1 MPRFATAVAL
11 ALAALALVA
20 PDVLAQAG
28 GGSSGFHGGGGGGG
42 GGGGFSGGGGSSG
55 SGSGGSPWIIVIFI
69 LAFGGFVLFGVI
81 QTALVKRRRREAR
94 VARDERVSTASAE
107 AAEDDP
113 VFAAEAVKA
122 SADTLYRELQ
132 RAWSTLD
139 ITALESRLGP
149 DLLVEWRRRLED
161 FKARGWVNQVRI
173 EKGPR
178 ISYVGL
184 VNREGVG
191 EDRVT
196 VSILATLH
204 SVVQTSTGETMFRDE
219 DTDKDGLIDI
229 CEYWTLA
236 RSGDGWRLV
245 SIEQEE
251 EGAHHLEAEIVA
263 APWSDDSRLSDE
275 TVVELAT
282 ADAPAAG
289 VNVSELVSVEFEG
302 TAREK
307 ALDLAL
313 ADPRCAPAVL
323 EVVARRALAA
333 WAEAVDGDDAAL
345 LAVATPEAA
354 HALLYPDGGE
364 QARIVVRGP
373 RLQRLAITALH
384 TDSEQPRMDVE
395 AVLRGRRYTED
406 RDTVAV
412 LSGDKD
418 REREFTEHWTFAL
431 DGSAETP
438 WRLVAG

>member
-1 MPRFATAVAL
+1 MPRFATAVVL
-11 ALAALALVA
+11 ALAALALLA
-20 PDVLAQAG
+20 PEALAQAG

-94 VARDERVSTASAE
+94 IARDQLVSTASAE

-139 ITALESRLGP
+139 VTALESRLGP

-173 EKGPR
+173 EKGPQ

-196 VSILATLH
+196 VSIMATLH

-219 DTDKDGLIDI
+219 DTNKDGLIDI

-263 APWSDDSRLSDE
+263 APWSDDSRMSDE

-282 ADAPAAG
+282 ADAPAAD
-289 VNVSELVSVEFEG
+289 VNVSELVSVEFDG

-313 ADPRCAPAVL
+313 ADPRCAPDVL
-323 EVVARRALAA
+323 EVAARRALAA
-333 WAEAVDGDDAAL
+333 WAEAVDGDDGAL

-384 TDSEQPRMDVE
+384 TDSAQPRMDVE